1 MSFSRSRAPVRTE
14 DGGPRIPPLPITDN
28 SARVLRQALCETFN
42 AGRRD
47 RCWRSAQN
55 GARGGARSR
64 EHRDSG
70 SGSGAPAAA
79 RQQCERESLDAA
91 RSLGTERGVREV
103 TPTDIAAA
111 VGMHESAML
120 GYFGTR
126 EQIFPSRTAEGRR
139 D

>member
-1 MSFSRSRAPVRTE
+1 MAVRAERGT
-14 DGGPRIPPLPITDN
+14 
-28 SARVLRQALCETFN
+28 
-42 AGRRD
+42 GR
-47 RCWRSAQN
+47 
-55 GARGGARSR
+55 GA
-64 EHRDSG
+64 EP
-70 SGSGAPAAA
+70 GAPGFRIGERCPRGAAA
-79 RQQCERESLDAA
+79 RQQCEQESLDAA